1 MALTLLTNRSHLHAN
16 KFNAERRHHIPKMK
30 STVTGWAVYEAGLPR
45 RGSLTMWV
53 TDEAIG
59 GWGAARRSTP
69 GGQATY
75 SDGAIETCLIAA
87 HGV

>member
-1 MALTLLTNRSHLHAN
+1 MPN

-30 STVTGWAVYEAGLPR
+30 STVTNWAVYEAGLRR

-75 SDGAIETCLIAA
+75 SDGAIEQPCLTLGRVSVDGARHA
-87 HGV
+87 Q